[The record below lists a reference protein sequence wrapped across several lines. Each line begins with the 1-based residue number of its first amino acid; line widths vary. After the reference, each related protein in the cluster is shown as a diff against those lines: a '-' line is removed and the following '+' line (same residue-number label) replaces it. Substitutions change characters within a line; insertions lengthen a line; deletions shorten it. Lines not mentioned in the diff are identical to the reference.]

1 MKAKTLIG
9 RSAFSKLPALRISAR
24 SAKHRHRKFKQ
35 NHGEGESMADEN
47 QMDQGPA
54 VSPQAEEKPTS
65 GVTHPR
71 EAAEDLRSAA
81 GASAD
86 EDLGR
91 GKEYGMTRAIASA
104 VFRTTASNTSA
115 RTRRSRSLRRSRL

>member
-1 MKAKTLIG
+1 MKTKTLIG
-9 RSAFSKLPALRISAR
+9 RSAFSKLPALRISAP
-24 SAKHRHRKFKQ
+24 SVKHRHRKFKRIM
-35 NHGEGESMADEN
+35 EKGESMADEN

-81 GASAD
+81 GAAAD
-86 EDLGR
+86 EGLGR
-91 GKEYGMTRAIASA
+91 AAG
-104 VFRTTASNTSA
+104 VWHDA
-115 RTRRSRSLRRSRL
+115 RHRVRWFHDAGGQSVREHPAKAA

>member
-35 NHGEGESMADEN
+35 NHGEGVSMADEN

-54 VSPQAEEKPTS
+54 VSRQAEEKPKS
-65 GVTHPR
+65 GVRHAPK
-71 EAAEDLRSAA
+71 AAEDLRSAA
-81 GASAD
+81 GASGA
-86 EDLGR
+86 EALGR
-91 GKEYGMTRAIASA
+91 AGG
-104 VFRTTASNTSA
+104 VWHDA
-115 RTRRSRSLRRSRL
+115 RHRVRSCQEE